1 MNLKERWTREGLDK
15 AFKQAQSNPSAV
27 FLDSF
32 GRRVFRYEGTVIK
45 YGEPVNT
52 REAQVLSFIEHSG
65 LGIPVPKVYSS
76 GTYENIGG
84 FVEMEMLEGDTFQ
97 KVWGALS
104 QDEKH
109 DYSGQLRQIV
119 SQLRSLK
126 GSHIGS
132 LEHGPAV
139 DARRDSNRG
148 GPFVSEAAFN
158 EFLLSNTIS
167 TTPAIYQKILKD
179 LLSSAPHKTI
189 FTHGDLSP
197 TNIMVKAGRI
207 VGIIDWEYA
216 GWYPEYWEFVQFF
229 RGLHGD
235 YRDFADVIFETLYP
249 VELMTDHFIGHLTR
263 H

>member
-1 MNLKERWTREGLDK
+1 MNLKERWTRDGLDK
-15 AFKQAQSNPSAV
+15 AFEQAQSNPSTV

-32 GRRVFRYEGTVIK
+32 GRRVFRYEDTVIK
-45 YGEPVNT
+45 YGEPVSIQ
-52 REAQVLSFIEHSG
+52 EAQVLSFIQHSG

-76 GTYENIGG
+76 GMYGNIG
-84 FVEMEMLEGDTFQ
+84 VIEMELIEGDTLQ
-97 KVWGALS
+97 KVWGGLS
-104 QDEKH
+104 QDEKLS
-109 DYSGQLRQIV
+109 YAGQLRQIV
-119 SQLRSLK
+119 SQLRSLE
-126 GSHIGS
+126 GSCIGS

-148 GPFVSEAAFN
+148 GPFISEAAIN

-167 TTPAIYQKILKD
+167 TTPTIYQKMLKD
-179 LLSSAPHKTI
+179 LLSSVPHKML

-197 TNIMVKAGRI
+197 TNIIVKTGRI

-229 RGLHGD
+229 GGLHAD
-235 YRDFADVIFETLYP
+235 YRDFADVIFEKLYP